1 MNGIIKKCVM
11 VCPVSSWKKEHAH
24 VKPAINLVLIL
35 CLIKF
40 HHFTFLNKENKTL
53 AELPEQ
59 IR

>member
-1 MNGIIKKCVM
+1 M

-24 VKPAINLVLIL
+24 VKPAINFVLIL